1 MIISPK
7 QFLIICPLV
16 FLAGLIDAIA
26 GGGGLISL
34 PAYLIAGLPPHV
46 AIGTNKFSST
56 FGTITTTLRFAL
68 KKLIDIKLAIPSAV
82 CALIGSFLG
91 SNLSLFVDEKIL
103 KIILYAILPVTAF
116 LVLNKHLFK
125 DNNPEE
131 FIIDTKTKVY
141 CALIAFTIGMYDGF
155 FGPGTGTFL
164 IIAYTIVAK
173 MPVLKAN
180 GLTKTVNATT
190 NVTSLI
196 VFLIHGQVL
205 LPIALA
211 AAASNIAGNLIGSS
225 LALHQGSKLVK
236 PVILFVL
243 FLLLLKILGL
253 Y

>member
-1 MIISPK
+1 M
-7 QFLIICPLV
+7 
-16 FLAGLIDAIA
+16 
-26 GGGGLISL
+26 
-34 PAYLIAGLPPHV
+34 
-46 AIGTNKFSST
+46 
-56 FGTITTTLRFAL
+56 
-68 KKLIDIKLAIPSAV
+68 
-82 CALIGSFLG
+82 
-91 SNLSLFVDEKIL
+91 
-103 KIILYAILPVTAF
+103 
-116 LVLNKHLFK
+116 
-125 DNNPEE
+125 
-131 FIIDTKTKVY
+131 Y

-173 MPVLKAN
+173 MPLLKAN